1 MEKIV
6 IKSLSKYYGKEKN
19 KVIALDEISLKIK
32 KGEFIAIVGASG
44 SGKSTLLHMI
54 GGVDKPTSGEVIIDD
69 IDITKLNERELAL
82 FRLRKIGFVFQ
93 RFNLISVL
101 SVEENIEM
109 PCLLDDENIDEIYK
123 EELLTMLGIKD
134 KRDSMIDEL
143 SGGQMQRVAIG
154 RALANKPEIILA
166 DEPTGNLDSNNAME
180 VLELLKYS
188 ARKYNQTLIVITH
201 DEKIAL
207 EADRIFIIKEGTL
220 KEKI

>member
-6 IKSLSKYYGKEKN
+6 VKSLSKYYGKEKN